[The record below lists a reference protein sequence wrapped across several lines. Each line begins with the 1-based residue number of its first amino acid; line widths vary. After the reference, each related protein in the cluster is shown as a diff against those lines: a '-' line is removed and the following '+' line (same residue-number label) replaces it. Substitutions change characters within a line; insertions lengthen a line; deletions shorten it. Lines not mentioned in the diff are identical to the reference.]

1 MLWKNAFGLIF
12 TFASKDKRKMK
23 TEEQPNIVLAEKIEI
38 RKLECAGECLYEF
51 KCAFM
56 NVCVCVYVCVC
67 V

>member
-1 MLWKNAFGLIF
+1 
-12 TFASKDKRKMK
+12 MK

-38 RKLECAGECLYEF
+38 RELECAGECLYEC

-67 V
+67 VWEKVCEREREKW